1 MFKLIK
7 ELMNLR
13 KSIEEKTKE
22 LNRLEKDINNR
33 ENIINNIKQNA
44 QNEANIKSEE
54 IINQGRQKL
63 ANIEEEISKKGK
75 YINEVQEIKSEY
87 EKISKKVSS
96 QEKKLTKAK
105 SIYNRIQYILEKFEE
120 REITYISKEEF
131 EVNESEYSEYPELN
145 PTVQLKLNSMD
156 LKELRKAFNE
166 NEKAIKQTLE
176 RYESRY
182 TTKTNATI
190 YKLMVIALKAEQQNI
205 LYNLKYDKLEKSIE
219 DVKKLTDKYMK
230 IAMDGNQSIVSTMRK
245 FIGEIEYL
253 FIKSV
258 EIEYQYYVQK
268 EKQREEQAKLRE
280 QMKQEAEEKKLLE
293 QQKKQI
299 EKEEGKYQTEIEKV
313 EEIINSTED
322 EEKLNKLQ
330 EKIEEL
336 KNHLKLV
343 NEKKEE
349 ITKLQNGKAGYVYVI
364 SNLGSFGDRVFKIG
378 MTRRLNPI
386 DRINELSGA
395 SVPFTFD
402 VHSFIFSDD
411 AVGLEQKMHEILND
425 NRVNKI
431 NLRKEFFNISI
442 DELEKIVQDIDPSAE
457 FNKTMVAEQYRQS
470 LSIVN

>member
-131 EVNESEYSEYPELN
+131 EVNESEYSVYPELN

-258 EIEYQYYVQK
+258 EIEYEYYVQK

-336 KNHLKLV
+336 KNQLKLV

-411 AVGLEQKMHEILND
+411 AVGLEQKIHEILND

>member
-190 YKLMVIALKAEQQNI
+190 YKLMVIALKD
-205 LYNLKYDKLEKSIE
+205 LKGRQMDYGRFRFSWTISENEECVRQVTKQDFFEWGLTGRDDSNQKRKQVLKQLKLPEH
-219 DVKKLTDKYMK
+219 LTTN
-230 IAMDGNQSIVSTMRK
+230 AMIDAINSFMS
-245 FIGEIEYL
+245 Y
-253 FIKSV
+253 
-258 EIEYQYYVQK
+258 
-268 EKQREEQAKLRE
+268 
-280 QMKQEAEEKKLLE
+280 EAFLLE
-293 QQKKQI
+293 IQRFNQQG
-299 EKEEGKYQTEIEKV
+299 E
-313 EEIINSTED
+313 
-322 EEKLNKLQ
+322 
-330 EKIEEL
+330 
-336 KNHLKLV
+336 
-343 NEKKEE
+343 
-349 ITKLQNGKAGYVYVI
+349 
-364 SNLGSFGDRVFKIG
+364 
-378 MTRRLNPI
+378 
-386 DRINELSGA
+386 
-395 SVPFTFD
+395 
-402 VHSFIFSDD
+402 
-411 AVGLEQKMHEILND
+411 
-425 NRVNKI
+425 
-431 NLRKEFFNISI
+431 
-442 DELEKIVQDIDPSAE
+442 
-457 FNKTMVAEQYRQS
+457 
-470 LSIVN
+470 

>member
-13 KSIEEKTKE
+13 KSIEEKRKE

-258 EIEYQYYVQK
+258 EIEYEYYVQK

>member
-258 EIEYQYYVQK
+258 EIEYEYYVQK

>member
-63 ANIEEEISKKGK
+63 ANIEEISKKGK

-336 KNHLKLV
+336 KNQLKLV

>member
-1 MFKLIK
+1 
-7 ELMNLR
+7 
-13 KSIEEKTKE
+13 
-22 LNRLEKDINNR
+22 
-33 ENIINNIKQNA
+33 
-44 QNEANIKSEE
+44 
-54 IINQGRQKL
+54 
-63 ANIEEEISKKGK
+63 
-75 YINEVQEIKSEY
+75 
-87 EKISKKVSS
+87 
-96 QEKKLTKAK
+96 
-105 SIYNRIQYILEKFEE
+105 
-120 REITYISKEEF
+120 
-131 EVNESEYSEYPELN
+131 
-145 PTVQLKLNSMD
+145 
-156 LKELRKAFNE
+156 
-166 NEKAIKQTLE
+166 
-176 RYESRY
+176 
-182 TTKTNATI
+182 
-190 YKLMVIALKAEQQNI
+190 MVIALKAEQQNI

-258 EIEYQYYVQK
+258 EIEYEYYVQK

-330 EKIEEL
+330 EKIAEL
-336 KNHLKLV
+336 KNQLKLV

-402 VHSFIFSDD
+402 VHSFIFSDN

-457 FNKTMVAEQYRQS
+457 FNKTMIAEQYRQS

>member
-336 KNHLKLV
+336 KNQLKLV

-425 NRVNKI
+425 NI
-431 NLRKEFFNISI
+431 NISI

>member
-219 DVKKLTDKYMK
+219 DVKNL
-230 IAMDGNQSIVSTMRK
+230 
-245 FIGEIEYL
+245 
-253 FIKSV
+253 
-258 EIEYQYYVQK
+258 
-268 EKQREEQAKLRE
+268 
-280 QMKQEAEEKKLLE
+280 
-293 QQKKQI
+293 
-299 EKEEGKYQTEIEKV
+299 QT
-313 EEIINSTED
+313 
-322 EEKLNKLQ
+322 
-330 EKIEEL
+330 
-336 KNHLKLV
+336 
-343 NEKKEE
+343 
-349 ITKLQNGKAGYVYVI
+349 
-364 SNLGSFGDRVFKIG
+364 
-378 MTRRLNPI
+378 
-386 DRINELSGA
+386 
-395 SVPFTFD
+395 
-402 VHSFIFSDD
+402 
-411 AVGLEQKMHEILND
+411 
-425 NRVNKI
+425 
-431 NLRKEFFNISI
+431 NI
-442 DELEKIVQDIDPSAE
+442 
-457 FNKTMVAEQYRQS
+457 
-470 LSIVN
+470 